1 MSYRELPVQMHTRYA
16 EFLAFMADCPH
27 RKTPSTM
34 ETAFWAW
41 IEAQS
46 SDSQDVRDLAIFSSE
61 QAVEIQILKND
72 LDRLHRE
79 RDSFQEQA
87 RCLAESSDT
96 ITDYAI
102 FQAIS
107 DLERVCRHRTA
118 TQSEDWL
125 QIESE
130 DRTTKPVIEAALIAL
145 EAANVELKRREKFPN
160 VLIVYDR
167 SQNKFFGRN

>member
-1 MSYRELPVQMHTRYA
+1 MIELCGELWLETGSP
-16 EFLAFMADCPH
+16 FLSD
-27 RKTPSTM
+27 KKQ
-34 ETAFWAW
+34 
-41 IEAQS
+41 IE
-46 SDSQDVRDLAIFSSE
+46 
-61 QAVEIQILKND
+61 ILKAD

-145 EAANVELKRREKFPN
+145 EAANVELKRRNKFPN

-167 SQNKFFGRN
+167 STNRFFGKA